1 MTSKPRSLA
10 PWILVVGLVAG
21 VGLLVALGASLFDGA
36 QDRWAWR
43 LADLDRNELHLSPH
57 PEAIEDGTVVQE
69 SASDVVVKYSRDV
82 QDWSGQA
89 TGDADTV
96 CYRFVLSDPDDFQ
109 EVPCP

>member
-1 MTSKPRSLA
+1 MTSKPRSRA
-10 PWILVVGLVAG
+10 RWMVVAVLVTGI
-21 VGLLVALGASLFDGA
+21 GLLVALGASLFDGA

-43 LADLDRNELHLSPH
+43 LADQDRNELHLSPH
-57 PEAIEDGTVVQE
+57 PDAIEDGTVVQE

-89 TGDADTV
+89 TGDGDTV
-96 CYRFVLSDPDDFQ
+96 CYRFPLNDPDNFR